1 MTLYTHHGSEE
12 SLPSDLR
19 SLLQIQDT
27 TELCRFVY
35 FREVDSTNTTARELA
50 RRGYPHATVVI
61 ADQQREGRGRRGRQ
75 WFSPEGK
82 NIYMSLIFRD
92 TVGIAYPELITI
104 YAAVCVVNTI
114 CNLIDKAE
122 THVWAKWPNDIY
134 WDDRKLGGILTEGV
148 FSSGKERFFVI
159 GIGLNMNSSEEEL
172 LKNTEGRG
180 TSLYVETG
188 NQYGRDRFIREIAYS
203 LLNSTVLLETP
214 QRLRDNWRAISRT
227 PGAKVLVMGDKG
239 AYKAMAMGIN
249 ERGHL
254 VVRDEADGVVR
265 VLSAEEVVHLR

>member
-1 MTLYTHHGSEE
+1 
-12 SLPSDLR
+12 
-19 SLLQIQDT
+19 
-27 TELCRFVY
+27 VY
-35 FREVDSTNTTARELA
+35 FKEVDSTNTTAMELA
-50 RRGYPHATVVI
+50 RRGYPHATVVF
-61 ADQQREGRGRRGRQ
+61 ADLQRQGRGRRGRH

-92 TVGIAYPELITI
+92 TVGITYPELITI
-104 YAAVCVVNTI
+104 YSAVCVVNAI
-114 CNLIDKAE
+114 CKLIDKAK

-148 FSSGKERFFVI
+148 VSSGKERFFVI
-159 GIGLNMNSSEEEL
+159 GIGMNVNSSEEEL

-188 NQYGRDRFIREIAYS
+188 KQCRRDRVIREIAYS
-203 LLNSTVLLETP
+203 LVNSAGLLENP
-214 QRLRDNWRAISRT
+214 QRLMDSWTSISRT
-227 PGAKVLVMGDKG
+227 PGAKVLVMGEKG
-239 AYKAMAMGIN
+239 AYKAVAIGLN

-254 VVRDEADGVVR
+254 VVRDEADGALR